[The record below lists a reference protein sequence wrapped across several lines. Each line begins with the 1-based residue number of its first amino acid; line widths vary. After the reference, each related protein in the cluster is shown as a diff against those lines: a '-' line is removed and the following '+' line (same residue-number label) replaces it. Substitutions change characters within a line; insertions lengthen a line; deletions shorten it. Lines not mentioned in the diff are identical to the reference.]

1 MVDYTKSKIYKI
13 TCNITGLTYY
23 GSTVNP
29 ISKRIS
35 NHRCEFKSGRGRCS
49 SRQVLVGGNYDYSLV
64 EDFSCENKE
73 QLHKR
78 ERFYIENNDC
88 VNKQIPLR
96 TKKEHYDQ
104 NKDKFSEKSKEYR
117 DQNKDKISVQQ
128 KEYYEQ
134 NKDKILAHSK
144 EYCERNKDKISA
156 YKKEYFEQNKDKIS
170 EYQKEYQKQNK
181 DKISTQNKEYCERNK
196 DKMSAY
202 QKEYREQN
210 KDKILAQQNT
220 KVTCECGAVVNKSSL
235 LRHKKSK
242 KHQAYLE
249 SQK

>member
-35 NHRCEFKSGRGRCS
+35 QHRNKFKAGNTQCS
-49 SRQVLVGGNYDYSLV
+49 SRQVLVGGDYDYSLV
-64 EDFSCENKE
+64 EEFSCENKD

-88 VNKQIPLR
+88 VNKQIPGRTLR
-96 TKKEHYDQ
+96 
-104 NKDKFSEKSKEYR
+104 EYNE
-117 DQNKDKISVQQ
+117 QNKDKISANSKKYHEQNKDKISAQ
-128 KEYYEQ
+128 RKEHYEQ
-134 NKDKILAHSK
+134 NKDKILAH
-144 EYCERNKDKISA
+144 N
-156 YKKEYFEQNKDKIS
+156 KEYFEQNKD
-170 EYQKEYQKQNK
+170 N
-181 DKISTQNKEYCERNK
+181 ISTQR
-196 DKMSAY
+196 
-202 QKEYREQN
+202 
-210 KDKILAQQNT
+210 NT
-220 KVTCECGAVVNKSSL
+220 KVTCECGSVVAHGNLS
-235 LRHKKSK
+235 RHKKSK

>member
-35 NHRCEFKSGRGRCS
+35 QHRTKFKAGNLKCS
-49 SRQVLVGGNYDYSLV
+49 SRQVLVGGDYDYSLV
-64 EDFSCENKE
+64 EEFSCENKD

-88 VNKQIPLR
+88 VNKQIPGRTLR
-96 TKKEHYDQ
+96 
-104 NKDKFSEKSKEYR
+104 EYNE
-117 DQNKDKISVQQ
+117 QNKDKISANSKKYHEQNKDKISAQ
-128 KEYYEQ
+128 RKEHYEQ
-134 NKDKILAHSK
+134 NKDKILAH
-144 EYCERNKDKISA
+144 N
-156 YKKEYFEQNKDKIS
+156 KEYFEQNKD
-170 EYQKEYQKQNK
+170 N
-181 DKISTQNKEYCERNK
+181 ISTQR
-196 DKMSAY
+196 
-202 QKEYREQN
+202 
-210 KDKILAQQNT
+210 NT
-220 KVTCECGAVVNKSSL
+220 KVTCECGSVVAHGNLS
-235 LRHKKSK
+235 RHKKSK